1 MATTKFWTRFGDTI
15 IASPHLT
22 LAAFLGHAPSI
33 AIANERSVLFPRTSD
48 FQLDPAYDSNPHKL
62 DLDEQSLQSAFFVR
76 CLSVWGGEALI
87 RAVNACSL
95 LQCLHHSSCSTKY
108 KSLRNAAAHALQ
120 AMVDLPS
127 PTTHKVAKAV
137 LLKCQAEDRRFEND
151 PDTDEASEVWYCL
164 GAPWCGLETALGNL
178 QARPDCAMQ
187 PGAHAL
193 PCGQNEHSMPQHT
206 VHPMHSPEQSS
217 NRHSLRGRLTSL
229 QVDHGQS
236 PPAIMPHPVPQCRCQ
251 VTLKWV
257 VTARGMDADCNP
269 VDPAGS
275 RA

>member
-178 QARPDCAMQ
+178 QARPDCGEQ
-187 PGAHAL
+187 EPGPSNATWCARASVWPERALDAAAHRSSHAL
-193 PCGQNEHSMPQHT
+193 
-206 VHPMHSPEQSS
+206 
-217 NRHSLRGRLTSL
+217 
-229 QVDHGQS
+229 
-236 PPAIMPHPVPQCRCQ
+236 
-251 VTLKWV
+251 
-257 VTARGMDADCNP
+257 ARAVIKSALLAWATDQPSG
-269 VDPAGS
+269 
-275 RA
+275 

>member
-1 MATTKFWTRFGDTI
+1 MRFRRWLIFLLRPLTRWPKQYSSNARPKIADSKMTLTPTK
-15 IASPHLT
+15 
-22 LAAFLGHAPSI
+22 
-33 AIANERSVLFPRTSD
+33 
-48 FQLDPAYDSNPHKL
+48 
-62 DLDEQSLQSAFFVR
+62 
-76 CLSVWGGEALI
+76 
-87 RAVNACSL
+87 
-95 LQCLHHSSCSTKY
+95 
-108 KSLRNAAAHALQ
+108 
-120 AMVDLPS
+120 
-127 PTTHKVAKAV
+127 
-137 LLKCQAEDRRFEND
+137 
-151 PDTDEASEVWYCL
+151 
-164 GAPWCGLETALGNL
+164 
-178 QARPDCAMQ
+178 QARSGIAWVPPGADWKRHWAICKLAPIVVSRSLVQAMQ